1 MASKKY
7 AYYNQANEIAIIERD
22 DDDGEYKSPLTSVTA
37 GLELHY
43 TVMAGGTATSSGTG
57 TLKDELTE
65 LDLNRYQA
73 NAVVYFIKAK
83 IAEDRGEMDQKAYM
97 TREFQ
102 RILEKHESSKMW
114 GPRMMIPGSHGIR

>member
-7 AYYNQANEIAIIERD
+7 AYYNEANKIAIVERD

-37 GLELHY
+37 GLELYY
-43 TVMAGGTATSSGTG
+43 TVMAGGTELSSGTG

-73 NAVVYFIKAK
+73 NAVVYYIKAK
-83 IAEDRGEMDQKAYM
+83 IAEDEVDIEK
-97 TREFQ
+97 REFYMREFRRQ
-102 RILEKHESSKMW
+102 VEKGASGLKT
-114 GPRMMIPGSHGIR
+114 GTYMIQGFKEMR

>member
-7 AYYNQANEIAIIERD
+7 AYYNEANKIAIVEKD

-37 GLELHY
+37 GLELNY
-43 TVMAGGTATSSGTG
+43 TIMAGGTATSSGTG
-57 TLKDELTE
+57 DLKDELTE

-83 IAEDRGEMDQKAYM
+83 IAEDEGDMER
-97 TREFQ
+97 REFFMREFKRQ
-102 RILEKHESSKMW
+102 LEKGASAFKK
-114 GPRMMIPGSHGIR
+114 GPYMIQGFKEMR

>member
-7 AYYNQANEIAIIERD
+7 AYYNQANKIAIVEKD
-22 DDDGEYKSPLTSVTA
+22 EGDGEYKSPLTSVTA

-43 TVMAGGTATSSGTG
+43 TIMAGGTATSSGTG

-83 IAEDRGEMDQKAYM
+83 IAEDEGDIEK
-97 TREFQ
+97 REFYMREFKRQ
-102 RILEKHESSKMW
+102 LEKGASALKK
-114 GPRMMIPGSHGIR
+114 GIYMIQGFKEMR